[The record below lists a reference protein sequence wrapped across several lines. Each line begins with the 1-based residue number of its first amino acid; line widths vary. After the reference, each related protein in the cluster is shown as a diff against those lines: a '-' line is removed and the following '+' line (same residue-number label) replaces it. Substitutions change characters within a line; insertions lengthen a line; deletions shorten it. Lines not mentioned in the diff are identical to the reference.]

1 IILFE
6 DRNFQGRSVECSS
19 DRPDL
24 QSQLSRC
31 NSVRVENGCFMLYER
46 PNFQGQQF
54 FLKRGDYADMQ
65 SEGFSTSIKSCRM
78 IPTHRG
84 TYRIKIY
91 EKEDHRG
98 KMVELTEDSPQVMD
112 QLRAHEMLSCSVL
125 DGHWILYELPNYR
138 GRQYLLRPGQY
149 RRFSLSTIEKD
160 CDELVVR
167 YKKAVARLK
176 YYVLQPESSYD
187 GKGGRSVECSS
198 DCPEFQSQL
207 SRCNSVRVE
216 SGCFMLY
223 ERPNFQG
230 QQFFLKRGDYPDM
243 QSEGFSTSIKSCW
256 MIPTWGTYRIK
267 IYEKEDHRGKMV
279 ELTKDSLQVIDQLRA
294 HKMLSC
300 SVLNGHWILYE
311 LPNYR
316 ERQYLLRPV
325 QEIQ

>member
-1 IILFE
+1 MVCSLNPATMEKIILFE

-149 RRFSLSTIEKD
+149 RRFSEWGSM
-160 CDELVVR
+160 
-167 YKKAVARLK
+167 
-176 YYVLQPESSYD
+176 S
-187 GKGGRSVECSS
+187 GKVGSLRRAT
-198 DCPEFQSQL
+198 D
-207 SRCNSVRVE
+207 
-216 SGCFMLY
+216 LY
-223 ERPNFQG
+223 
-230 QQFFLKRGDYPDM
+230 
-243 QSEGFSTSIKSCW
+243 
-256 MIPTWGTYRIK
+256 
-267 IYEKEDHRGKMV
+267 
-279 ELTKDSLQVIDQLRA
+279 
-294 HKMLSC
+294 
-300 SVLNGHWILYE
+300 
-311 LPNYR
+311 
-316 ERQYLLRPV
+316 
-325 QEIQ
+325 